1 MERYMYR
8 DESFEGMLKEKAD
21 EYKMYPSQQSWEK
34 IQKHIRHQNRVLN
47 FKSIG
52 LSALLLIGFSIS
64 LSDDQTTNDK
74 PDFSSI
80 INTSAPQPAIAA
92 ATSTTISGR
101 SSVAKII
108 PITRVSR
115 VATQPAEEST
125 EQRLEPLPASIEETV
140 KIAAPEEATIVTDA
154 AEKQLEKATIAIEQP
169 SLSPSV
175 PLKLTTE
182 PAATDL
188 IAATQEP
195 IVAPEALLS
204 DADLNYEVNVPTI
217 TPVKDKKQFQLHIT
231 PSASYRVLYSDNK
244 FTFGNFPQQN
254 PDNVVQHRPSLG
266 LEAGASILF
275 PVSKNLKF
283 RTGLQF
289 NFTRHNVEVFRA
301 TPQLTT
307 VLLNYSGTIQRVS
320 SLNSNGNRYLMT
332 EVANETFQISIP
344 VGLELKLAGKR
355 KLQWNVAANVQPSY
369 LIAASGYLLTND
381 LKKYIK
387 APDLLSNLN
396 LNTALETFLRWDMN
410 GMQLQAGPQL
420 RYQLFSNVRG
430 DYPIKEHLV
439 DYGFRIGIV
448 KTLR

>member
-21 EYKMYPSQQSWEK
+21 EYKMYPSQQSWEN
-34 IQKHIRHQNRVLN
+34 IQKRIRHQNRLLN

-64 LSDDQTTNDK
+64 LSDDQTTTDK
-74 PDFSSI
+74 TDLSSI
-80 INTSAPQPAIAA
+80 VNTSSDLPSIAA
-92 ATSTTISGR
+92 STSATISGNR
-101 SSVAKII
+101 SVAKII
-108 PITRVSR
+108 PITTAVRVM
-115 VATQPAEEST
+115 TQPTAEAIAQRIES
-125 EQRLEPLPASIEETV
+125 LPASEETFT
-140 KIAAPEEATIVTDA
+140 IAASEEATQVKDA
-154 AEKQLEKATIAIEQP
+154 AEKPLVKATIAFEPTSLNP
-169 SLSPSV
+169 SL
-175 PLKLTTE
+175 PLKLIAE
-182 PAATDL
+182 PASTDVVVT
-188 IAATQEP
+188 TQEP
-195 IVAPEALLS
+195 IAVPEPFLS
-204 DADLNYEVNVPTI
+204 DADLNYEVKVPTI
-217 TPVKDKKQFQLHIT
+217 TVAKEKKQFQLHIT

-254 PDNVVQHRPSLG
+254 PDNVVRHRPSLG

-332 EVANETFQISIP
+332 EVANETYQISIP

-355 KLQWNVAANVQPSY
+355 KVQWNVAANVQPSY
-369 LIAASGYLLTND
+369 LLAASGYLLTND

-396 LNTALETFLRWDMN
+396 LNTALETFLRWDVN
-410 GMQLQAGPQL
+410 DIQLQAGPQL